1 MYTVRRWSVRQA
13 RLLESF
19 YGVVERFLV
28 AFHPLWRTLGYA
40 RLERPFAFIER
51 HLKGFFFDCRM
62 CGECVL
68 SSTGMACPMNCPKQ
82 LRNGPCGG
90 VRENGN
96 CEVDSNMRCV
106 WVEAIEGASRMR
118 HGLEKIRVVQ
128 APVNSQL
135 QGRSSAL
142 RVARVNFETSA
153 KLRSDVS
160 TVS

>member
-1 MYTVRRWSVRQA
+1 MYAVRRWSVRQA
-13 RLLESF
+13 GLLENC
-19 YGVVERFLV
+19 YRVVERFLV
-28 AFHPLWRTLGYA
+28 TCHPLWRTMGYA

-96 CEVDSNMRCV
+96 CEVDPDMRCV

-118 HGLEKIRVVQ
+118 RGMERIRVVQ
-128 APVNSQL
+128 APVDSQL
-135 QGRSSAL
+135 RGRSSAL
-142 RVARVNFETSA
+142 RVARMQSE
-153 KLRSDVS
+153 VS
-160 TVS
+160 

>member
-1 MYTVRRWSVRQA
+1 MYAMRRWSVREA

-19 YGVVERFLV
+19 YGVVERILV
-28 AFHPLWRTLGYA
+28 TCNPLLRTLGYA
-40 RLERPFAFIER
+40 RLERPFAFVER
-51 HLKGFFFDCRM
+51 HLKGFLFDCRM

-96 CEVDSNMRCV
+96 CEVDPDMGCV

-118 HGLEKIRVVQ
+118 HGMEKIRVVQ
-128 APVNSQL
+128 APVDSQL
-135 QGRSSAL
+135 RGRSSAL
-142 RVARVNFETSA
+142 RVARLLSEKRAQSRDNVT
-153 KLRSDVS
+153 

>member
-1 MYTVRRWSVRQA
+1 MYAVRRWSVRQSH
-13 RLLESF
+13 LLESF
-19 YGVVERFLV
+19 YGVVERILV
-28 AFHPLWRTLGYA
+28 VCHPLWRTLGYA
-40 RLERPFAFIER
+40 RLERPFAFVER

-96 CEVDSNMRCV
+96 CEVDPDMRCV

-118 HGLEKIRVVQ
+118 CGMERIRVVQ

-142 RVARVNFETSA
+142 RVARTQSEMRGQSRVN
-153 KLRSDVS
+153 VP